1 MNKIQAEVAEES
13 RISQKVVEAIAEAE
27 ETEPIELTPPLYEV
41 IDLET
46 LENLLTNNQ
55 TLAKVVFNYN
65 SCEVTVFSD
74 GYISVKKE
82 SI

>member
-13 RISQKVVEAIAEAE
+13 CVSQKIVEAIAEAE

-41 IDLET
+41 IDPEA
-46 LENLLTNNQ
+46 LENLFANNQ
-55 TLAKVVFNYN
+55 TLGKVVFNYN

-74 GYISVKKE
+74 GYISVKKAC
-82 SI
+82 I